1 MYATVVNIIWWLIKN
16 DSHQFISRYLHY
28 YHVVVFRRQLLLCS
42 CTVVCDTAMISI
54 DDICSISTVYGK
66 SFIDREQAFWTKYES
81 FIMTDEF
88 IRKGL
93 TTSVAQI
100 CSNIGWHSMSN
111 STLQMM
117 TDILYEYFRD
127 LAQSVK
133 KFSEICEYL
142 LLTLLIL

>member
-1 MYATVVNIIWWLIKN
+1 MKN
-16 DSHQFISRYLHY
+16 DSQQFISRYLHY
-28 YHVVVFRRQLLLCS
+28 YHVAIYQRRITFCF
-42 CTVVCDTAMISI
+42 CTVVCVIAMISI
-54 DDICSISTVYGK
+54 DDISSISTVDGK
-66 SFIDREQAFWTKYES
+66 SFIDREQAFWTKLES
-81 FIMTDEF
+81 TIMTEEF

-142 LLTLLIL
+142 FVYTVRSVTLNMEYII

>member
-1 MYATVVNIIWWLIKN
+1 
-16 DSHQFISRYLHY
+16 
-28 YHVVVFRRQLLLCS
+28 
-42 CTVVCDTAMISI
+42 
-54 DDICSISTVYGK
+54 
-66 SFIDREQAFWTKYES
+66 
-81 FIMTDEF
+81 MTDEF

-142 LLTLLIL
+142 FAYIVNSVTLNYMEYILIRNCNILYVYIE

>member
-1 MYATVVNIIWWLIKN
+1 
-16 DSHQFISRYLHY
+16 
-28 YHVVVFRRQLLLCS
+28 
-42 CTVVCDTAMISI
+42 
-54 DDICSISTVYGK
+54 
-66 SFIDREQAFWTKYES
+66 
-81 FIMTDEF
+81 MTEEF

-93 TTSVAQI
+93 STSVAQI
-100 CSNIGWHSMSN
+100 CSNIGWNSMSN

-142 LLTLLIL
+142 FACAINAMTLNMKYVLIHNLLCVSIY

>member
-1 MYATVVNIIWWLIKN
+1 MKN
-16 DSHQFISRYLHY
+16 DSTSLSVDIYIIIISSFTDDDFCFVSASAL
-28 YHVVVFRRQLLLCS
+28 VQQWFR
-42 CTVVCDTAMISI
+42 ISL
-54 DDICSISTVYGK
+54 DDSRNISTVYGK
-66 SFIDREQAFWTKYES
+66 SFIDREQSFRTKFES
-81 FIMTDEF
+81 TNMTDEF

-133 KFSEICEYL
+133 KFSEICEY
-142 LLTLLIL
+142 

>member
-1 MYATVVNIIWWLIKN
+1 MTHTSLSVDIYIIITSSFTDDEFCIVLLQSSAIQQW
-16 DSHQFISRYLHY
+16 FRISL
-28 YHVVVFRRQLLLCS
+28 
-42 CTVVCDTAMISI
+42 
-54 DDICSISTVYGK
+54 DDIRNISTVYGK
-66 SFIDREQAFWTKYES
+66 SFIDRKQSFWTKFGS
-81 FIMTDEF
+81 TNMTDEF

-142 LLTLLIL
+142 FAYAVDSTSLNME

>member
-1 MYATVVNIIWWLIKN
+1 
-16 DSHQFISRYLHY
+16 
-28 YHVVVFRRQLLLCS
+28 
-42 CTVVCDTAMISI
+42 
-54 DDICSISTVYGK
+54 
-66 SFIDREQAFWTKYES
+66 
-81 FIMTDEF
+81 MTDEF

-142 LLTLLIL
+142 FAYAIKTITLNVKYVLIHNLLYIYTESFFIYW